1 MTFTVQGESIENLH
15 ILRKYYGIQKDRK
28 MFTQFPKSYDKKA
41 RIWTIVQTIFILL
54 NKTMIIVLNHNVL
67 NK

>member
-28 MFTQFPKSYDKKA
+28 MFIQFPKSYDKKA

-54 NKTMIIVLNHNVL
+54 
-67 NK
+67 